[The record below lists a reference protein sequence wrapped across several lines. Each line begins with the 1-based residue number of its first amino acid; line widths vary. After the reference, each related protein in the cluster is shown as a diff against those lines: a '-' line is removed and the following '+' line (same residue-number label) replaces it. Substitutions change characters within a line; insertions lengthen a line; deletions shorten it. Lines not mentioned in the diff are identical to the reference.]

1 MFCLASC
8 TCQIPSHTRLIV
20 SGLIFFPC
28 FISYINITIILFFDT
43 LFYELGVGLGVILI
57 LILGVVLGVLLGVF
71 ETLGVGDTEGGIF
84 SHP

>member
-43 LFYELGVGLGVILI
+43 LFYELGVGLGVLVAENEM
-57 LILGVVLGVLLGVF
+57 LGVILGV
-71 ETLGVGDTEGGIF
+71 TDGDGIGAQQIL
-84 SHP
+84 P